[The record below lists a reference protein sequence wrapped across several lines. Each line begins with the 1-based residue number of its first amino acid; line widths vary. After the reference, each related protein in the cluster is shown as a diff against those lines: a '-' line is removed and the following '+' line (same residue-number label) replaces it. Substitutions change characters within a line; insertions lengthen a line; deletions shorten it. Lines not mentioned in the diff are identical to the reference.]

1 MRALRMHHLVLFV
14 LLLLVLVLGWQMEA
28 VWTRKN
34 YDVLP
39 GMVRSVPLNGQS
51 ARWRVIAERRGE
63 NAAPGT
69 VSIADTVRGGEDP
82 ILRWSDS
89 VRTATL
95 PALLTR
101 GRDQYGTFCQPCH
114 GADGSGNGS
123 VVARGFPPPPS
134 LLGESALALAD
145 SAIYGIIERGR
156 ANMPAHASQVAP
168 LDRWNIIR
176 HIRSMQTASAAAKG
190 GA

>member
-1 MRALRMHHLVLFV
+1 MSALRLHHYVLFV
-14 LLLLVLVLGWQMEA
+14 LLLLVLVLGSQMEA

-39 GMVRSVPLNGQS
+39 GMVYSIPMNGQS
-51 ARWRVIAERRGE
+51 ERWRAVAELRGE
-63 NAAPGT
+63 NVAHGT
-69 VSIADTVRGGEDP
+69 VALADTVRGAQDP
-82 ILRWSDS
+82 TARLSDS
-89 VRTATL
+89 ARATML
-95 PALLTR
+95 PALLAR
-101 GRDQYGTFCQPCH
+101 GRDQYATFCLPCH
-114 GADGSGNGS
+114 GADGRGNGS

-156 ANMPAHASQVAP
+156 ANMPAHASQVVP
-168 LDRWNIIR
+168 VDRWNIIR
-176 HIRSMQTASAAAKG
+176 HIRSMQTASTAAKG